1 VRQIVLDTETTGLE
15 PELGHRII
23 EIGAVE
29 IVGRRLTG
37 RHFHEYVDPERDI
50 DEGAVE
56 VHGLTR
62 EFLSDKPRF
71 AEVAAAFV
79 DFVRGAEVVIHNAPF
94 DAAFLDHEFA
104 MLDQSPGKLADLCEI
119 TDSLVVARRRHPGQK
134 NSLDALCRRY
144 AVDNSER
151 DLHGALLDAELL
163 ADVFLLM
170 TGGQTALS
178 LGEESE
184 GAVGGADHAPKRL
197 PVDRP
202 RLRVVKA
209 TAAEQAAHLAWMDA
223 QDGRG
228 GAPTLFSAL
237 DRAEEDATDGA

>member
-1 VRQIVLDTETTGLE
+1 MVRQIVLDTETTGLE

-37 RHFHEYVDPERDI
+37 RHFHEYVNPERDI

-71 AEVAAAFV
+71 AEVSGALV
-79 DFVRGAEVVIHNAPF
+79 DFVRDAEVVIHNAPF
-94 DAAFLDHEFA
+94 DVAFLDHEF
-104 MLDQSPGKLADLCEI
+104 GKLADPPGRLADFCEI

-144 AVDNSER
+144 GIDNSER

-184 GAVGGADHAPKRL
+184 GEGNVGDAAPKRL
-197 PVDRP
+197 PADRP
-202 RLRVVKA
+202 RLRVVRA
-209 TAAEQAAHLAWMDA
+209 SIEEQAAHLAWLEA
-223 QDGRG
+223 QDARHEEG
-228 GAPTLFSAL
+228 TLWRRLGVEPPA
-237 DRAEEDATDGA
+237 DAS

>member
-1 VRQIVLDTETTGLE
+1 MRQVVLDTETTGLE

-37 RHFHEYVDPERDI
+37 RHFHQYIDPERDI
-50 DEGAVE
+50 DEGAIE

-71 AEVAAAFV
+71 SAIAAPFLEFV
-79 DFVRGAEVVIHNAPF
+79 KGAEVVIHNAPF
-94 DAAFLDHEFA
+94 DAAFIDHEFA
-104 MLDQSPGKLADLCEI
+104 LLEDPLGRLVDHCEI
-119 TDSLVVARRRHPGQK
+119 TDSLVFARRRHPGQK

-144 AVDNSER
+144 GIDNSER

-163 ADVFLLM
+163 ADVFLAM

-178 LGEESE
+178 LSDDGDGTATGGATAMRRLPADRKRLKVVTASAEEAAAHRAWLESE
-184 GAVGGADHAPKRL
+184 DAKHEGGTLWRSL
-197 PVDRP
+197 G
-202 RLRVVKA
+202 LEKA
-209 TAAEQAAHLAWMDA
+209 
-223 QDGRG
+223 
-228 GAPTLFSAL
+228 
-237 DRAEEDATDGA
+237 